1 MKESERPVEVLL
13 IEDNPDDATL
23 AMRALKEFMTN
34 EIVWLKDGE
43 EAMNFLFGKEKY
55 RDRDISIKPKVIL
68 LDLKMPKVDGTE
80 LLQILR
86 MDNLT
91 KNIPVVVMT
100 SSKEDA
106 DLKKCYEYGVNS
118 YVVKPIDFGQF
129 IKAAR
134 QISMYW
140 LLVNE
145 PPNLD

>member
-1 MKESERPVEVLL
+1 MKEPERPVEVLL

-23 AMRALKEFMTN
+23 AMRALREFMTN

-43 EAMNFLFGKEKY
+43 EAMNFLFGKEEY
-55 RDRDISIKPKVIL
+55 SGRDISNKPKVIL

-86 MDNLT
+86 MDKLT

-140 LLVNE
+140 LLVND

>member
-1 MKESERPVEVLL
+1 MKDTQRPVEVLL

-23 AMRALKEFMTN
+23 AMKALQDFMTN

-43 EAMNFLFGKEKY
+43 EAMNFLFGKGKY
-55 RDRDISIKPKVIL
+55 SERDINIKPKVIL

-145 PPNLD
+145 PPNLH

>member
-1 MKESERPVEVLL
+1 MKEAERPVEVLL
-13 IEDNPDDATL
+13 IEDNPDDAAL
-23 AMRALKEFMTN
+23 AIRALKEFMTN

-43 EAMNFLFGKEKY
+43 EAMNFLFGKERYKG
-55 RDRDISIKPKVIL
+55 RDISVKPKVIL

-106 DLKKCYEYGVNS
+106 DLKKCYDYGVNS

-129 IKAAR
+129 IKAAQ

>member
-1 MKESERPVEVLL
+1 MKEVERPVEVLL
-13 IEDNPDDATL
+13 IEDNPDDAAL
-23 AMRALKEFMTN
+23 AIRALKEFMTN

-43 EAMNFLFGKEKY
+43 EAMNFLFGKERYKG
-55 RDRDISIKPKVIL
+55 RDISVKPKVIL

-106 DLKKCYEYGVNS
+106 DLKKCYDYGVNS

-129 IKAAR
+129 IKAAQ

>member
-1 MKESERPVEVLL
+1 MKEAERPVEVLL

-23 AMRALKEFMTN
+23 AIRALKEFMTN

-55 RDRDISIKPKVIL
+55 KGRDISVKPKVIL

-106 DLKKCYEYGVNS
+106 DLKKCYDYGVNS

>member
-1 MKESERPVEVLL
+1 MKETERTVEVLL

-23 AMRALKEFMTN
+23 AMKALREFMTN

-43 EAMNFLFGKEKY
+43 EAMNFLFGKGEY
-55 RDRDISIKPKVIL
+55 SGRDITIKPKVIL

-86 MDNLT
+86 MDKLT

-100 SSKEDA
+100 SSKEDS

>member
-55 RDRDISIKPKVIL
+55 SGRDTSIKPKVIL

-86 MDNLT
+86 MDNQT

>member
-1 MKESERPVEVLL
+1 MKETERPVEVLL
-13 IEDNPDDATL
+13 IEDNPDDAAL
-23 AMRALKEFMTN
+23 AIRALREFMTN

-43 EAMNFLFGKEKY
+43 EAMNFLFGKEQY
-55 RDRDISIKPKVIL
+55 SGRDISIKPKVIL

-86 MDNLT
+86 MDKLT

-118 YVVKPIDFGQF
+118 YVVKPIDFSQF

-134 QISMYW
+134 QVSMYW

-145 PPNLD
+145 PPHLE

>member
-1 MKESERPVEVLL
+1 MKEAERPVEVLL
-13 IEDNPDDATL
+13 IEDNPDDAAL
-23 AMRALKEFMTN
+23 AIRALKEFMTN

-43 EAMNFLFGKEKY
+43 EAMNFLFGKERYKG
-55 RDRDISIKPKVIL
+55 RDISVKPKVIL

-91 KNIPVVVMT
+91 RNIPVVVMT

-106 DLKKCYEYGVNS
+106 DLKKCYDYGVNS

-129 IKAAR
+129 IKAAQ

>member
-23 AMRALKEFMTN
+23 AIRALKEFMTN

-55 RDRDISIKPKVIL
+55 KGRDISVKPKVIL

-100 SSKEDA
+100 SSKEDS

-145 PPNLD
+145 PPNSD

>member
-13 IEDNPDDATL
+13 IEDNPDDAAL
-23 AMRALKEFMTN
+23 AIRALREFMTN

-43 EAMNFLFGKEKY
+43 EAMNFLFGKEEY
-55 RDRDISIKPKVIL
+55 SGRDISNKPKVIL

-86 MDNLT
+86 MDKLT

>member
-1 MKESERPVEVLL
+1 MKEAERPVEVLL

-23 AMRALKEFMTN
+23 AIRALKEFMTN

-55 RDRDISIKPKVIL
+55 KGRDISVKPKVIL
-68 LDLKMPKVDGTE
+68 LYLKMPKVDGTE

-106 DLKKCYEYGVNS
+106 DLKKCYDYGVNS

>member
-1 MKESERPVEVLL
+1 MKDTERPVEVLL

-23 AMRALKEFMTN
+23 AMKALKEFMTN

-43 EAMNFLFGKEKY
+43 EAMNFLFGREKY
-55 RDRDISIKPKVIL
+55 SGRDISIKPKVIL

-145 PPNLD
+145 PPNLH

>member
-1 MKESERPVEVLL
+1 MKETERPVEVLL

-23 AMRALKEFMTN
+23 AMKALREFMTN

-43 EAMNFLFGKEKY
+43 EAMNFLFGKGEY
-55 RDRDISIKPKVIL
+55 SGRDITIKPKVIL

-86 MDNLT
+86 MDKLT

-100 SSKEDA
+100 SSKEDS